1 LDAGLSPRREER
13 LRAKRAPQ
21 SEATGSRRS
30 KPFLKNLDFQIYSK
44 YYQAFGLELKA
55 ISRFSVWISKFF
67 L

>member
-1 LDAGLSPRREER
+1 MQVCLPAGRSAFARSARR
-13 LRAKRAPQ
+13 K
-21 SEATGSRRS
+21 SEATGSRRA

-44 YYQAFGLELKA
+44 YFQAFGLELKA